1 MKQKRTAVILIAA
14 LAVVLAAAALLYP
27 RLARE
32 TAPAGEGDGGGELP
46 DPIPAVDFQLE
57 DGEGTLL
64 SFLELL
70 DGRPAVVNFW
80 AANCPPCREEM
91 PHFQAAYEEYGEDI
105 QFLMVNVLE
114 AMGDTKEDAQAYLA
128 QEGYTFPV
136 YYDRELSGVM
146 AYGLRG
152 FPTTFFLNGDKE
164 LVLGLS
170 GMMSRELLETYL
182 SYAFPQVVPAPGG
195 EEG

>member
-1 MKQKRTAVILIAA
+1 
-14 LAVVLAAAALLYP
+14 
-27 RLARE
+27 
-32 TAPAGEGDGGGELP
+32 
-46 DPIPAVDFQLE
+46 
-57 DGEGTLL
+57 
-64 SFLELL
+64 
-70 DGRPAVVNFW
+70 
-80 AANCPPCREEM
+80 M

>member
-32 TAPAGEGDGGGELP
+32 AAPAGEGDGGGEQP